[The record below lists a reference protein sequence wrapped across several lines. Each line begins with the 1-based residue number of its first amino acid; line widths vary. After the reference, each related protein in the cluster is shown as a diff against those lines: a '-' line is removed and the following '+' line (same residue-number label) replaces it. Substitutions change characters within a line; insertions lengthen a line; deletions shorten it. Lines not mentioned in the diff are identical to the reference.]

1 MPKCMSN
8 YQSSR
13 YKMTESNEVAPLKA
27 EEQESPNLV
36 SFGDIAEAS
45 GVASLFESA
54 SEDEP
59 EESAEYSEESNDEST
74 EEMGEETEEEQI
86 VEGEEP
92 EAKSDSDGV
101 KKRIGKL
108 IEARNK
114 AEEETAELRS
124 RIEELENAEPA
135 RQKAEEKGMDRFED
149 LTTIK
154 EVKQREED
162 AEHLRDWLLENPDGG
177 EYKDLSGEEHEVEYE
192 QARKLMAQ
200 TDRDLRKNIPKVIQQ
215 IQQKENNVKVAHQT
229 FDWMKDESS
238 IEMVEFNKVLQ
249 LNPHLASYYKKD
261 PYAVLTLGYA
271 MEGIKVINSKKAK
284 SPVTKTAPSMPSVPN
299 RAKPSVVK
307 GRGKTKKS
315 LLANAGSGDIEDASS
330 YIESIL

>member
-1 MPKCMSN
+1 
-8 YQSSR
+8 
-13 YKMTESNEVAPLKA
+13 MTESNEVAPPKA

-45 GVASLFESA
+45 GMASLFESV
-54 SEDEP
+54 SENEP
-59 EESAEYSEESNDEST
+59 EESAELSEESNDEI
-74 EEMGEETEEEQI
+74 EEEIGEELEEEI
-86 VEGEEP
+86 GEEGEEGEELEVTNP
-92 EAKSDSDGV
+92 VESDGV

-124 RIEELENAEPA
+124 RIEELENSKPS
-135 RQKAEEKGMDRFED
+135 RQKAEEKGLDRFED

-177 EYKDLSGEEHEVEYE
+177 EYTDLSGDEHEVEHD
-192 QARKLMAQ
+192 QARKLTAQ
-200 TDRDLRKNIPKVIQQ
+200 TDRDLRKNIPKVVQKIQQ
-215 IQQKENNVKVAHQT
+215 REGNFELAKNT
-229 FDWMKDESS
+229 FEWMKDESS
-238 IEMVEFNKVLQ
+238 PEMVESKKVLE
-249 LNPHLASYYKKD
+249 LNENLREYYKKD

-271 MEGIKVINSKKAK
+271 MEGIKAINARQAKK
-284 SPVTKTAPSMPSVPN
+284 PITKTAPSIPSAPS

-307 GRGKTKKS
+307 GRKVKNKSS
-315 LLANAGSGDIEDASS
+315 LLSQAGSGDLTDASS
-330 YIESIL
+330 YIEALL